1 MIKRTRLAAGLI
13 FIGAFCL
20 FASQANLFAQN
31 RDVIYRADTGKK
43 MTVDKVISESYIE
56 VKYKRGAQERAI
68 TSDKVTSIT
77 YYDVPE
83 AYRNGLDYQKKG
95 EYENALNSFQLAMEK
110 KSVRSWIQTYGL
122 LETAKANQQWGLSSK
137 DKFKDAID
145 AFNKLLELDP
155 QTRFYPEV
163 LFRLAS
169 CHAANGDL
177 SSAEKAFDKLAQE
190 SYDKKLG
197 VIWEAK
203 AKYEKALA
211 QLNGGSHDEA
221 ERSFR
226 TAMTFATEQAK
237 DSKNDEN
244 PALKAELNQ
253 IAGLA
258 RLMQGTVMIRKNK
271 IREAR
276 QFFEAIVQ
284 DATSGRDAK
293 AGAECGLGECL
304 MAEKK
309 YKEAQLQFARAKVLY
324 YDIEEEGARAT
335 YFMGELCLALKNEE
349 PNHKMRAR
357 NYFMEVVDAYP
368 DTSWAK
374 KARAKIE

>member
-1 MIKRTRLAAGLI
+1 MIKRTRPATWLT
-13 FIGAFCL
+13 FIGVLWL
-20 FASQANLFAQN
+20 FASQAGLFAQN
-31 RDVIYRADTGKK
+31 RDVILRADTGKK

-56 VKYKRGAQERAI
+56 VKYKRGAQERAL

-77 YYDVPE
+77 YYDVPD
-83 AYRNGLDYQKKG
+83 AYTNGLDYLQKG

-110 KSVRSWIQTYGL
+110 KSVRSWIKTYSL
-122 LETAKANQQWGLSSK
+122 FQIAKTNQQWGLSNK
-137 DKFKDAID
+137 DKFQDAID
-145 AFNKLLELDP
+145 AFNKLLEQDP

-177 SSAEKAFDKLAQE
+177 ANAQKAFDKLAQE
-190 SYDKKLG
+190 AYDKKLG

-226 TAMTFATEQAK
+226 SAMTFATEQAK
-237 DSKNDEN
+237 DAKNEEN
-244 PALKAELNQ
+244 PVLKAELGQ
-253 IAGLA
+253 IASLA
-258 RLMQGTVMIRKNK
+258 RLMQGTVMIKKNK

-276 QFFEAIVQ
+276 QFFEAIIN
-284 DATSGRDAK
+284 DASSGRDAK

-324 YDIEEEGARAT
+324 YDIEEEGAKAT
-335 YFMGELCLALKNEE
+335 YYLGELCLLLKNEE

-368 DTSWAK
+368 GTSWAE